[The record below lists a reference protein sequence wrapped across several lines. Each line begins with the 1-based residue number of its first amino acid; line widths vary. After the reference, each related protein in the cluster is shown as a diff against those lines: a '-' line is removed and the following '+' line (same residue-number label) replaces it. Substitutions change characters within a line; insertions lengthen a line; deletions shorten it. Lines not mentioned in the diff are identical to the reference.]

1 MKKIASALLLTA
13 AYGSTAFAGSVVA
26 PVVDTVA
33 IAPPVAQDDWGGFY
47 LGGMYGLHSGTWV
60 GTGQF
65 SDTFSAEGN
74 LYGAF
79 AGYNVQRNALV
90 FGGELAYS
98 MGDITY
104 SDAIGP
110 IPTDGDTFL
119 DAKARLGYAA
129 GNVLVYGVAGGTMA
143 TSSDA
148 LYTADLTGF
157 NYGGGAQM
165 KLSNGLFFGAE
176 YLVRDVSGV
185 NPNDNL
191 STIDLTTQTIQIR
204 VGKQF

>member
-1 MKKIASALLLTA
+1 MKKIFSSLLLTA
-13 AYGSTAFAGSVVA
+13 AYSGTAFAGSIVE
-26 PVVDTVA
+26 PVVVT
-33 IAPPVAQDDWGGFY
+33 PPVAQDDWGGFY

-60 GTGQF
+60 GTGQL

-98 MGDITY
+98 LGDIIY

-110 IPTDGDTFL
+110 LPSGGDTFL
-119 DAKARLGYAA
+119 DAKARLGFAT

-143 TSSDA
+143 TSSDGV
-148 LYTADLTGF
+148 LTADLNGF
-157 NYGGGAQM
+157 NYGGGASF
-165 KLSNGLFFGAE
+165 KLDNGLFFGAE
-176 YLVRDVSGV
+176 YLVRSLAGT
-185 NPNDNL
+185 NPADIL
-191 STIDLTTQTIQIR
+191 STIDLSTQTIQIR